1 MEKIV
6 IEHLSKKY
14 GEKKVLEDLN
24 LVLEAGKTYTMA
36 GSSGCGKTTFLRILM
51 GLEKADSG
59 TITGVPGKISAV
71 FQENRLSESFSALDN
86 VMLVMNSENKKETA
100 AELLHALGLTDN
112 LTKPVKTFSG
122 GMKRR
127 VALARALA
135 ADYDL
140 LILDEPFTGLDAQN
154 RELAIKVIEEYTK
167 NKTVLLV
174 SHDIIDSDMQKSLP
188 SRLFV

>member
-36 GSSGCGKTTFLRILM
+36 GPSGCGKTTFLRILM

-112 LTKPVKTFSG
+112 LTKPVKSFSG

>member
-36 GSSGCGKTTFLRILM
+36 GPSGCGKTTFLRILM

-59 TITGVPGKISAV
+59 TISGVPAKISAV

-86 VMLVMNSENKKETA
+86 VMLVMNSENQKETA

>member
-36 GSSGCGKTTFLRILM
+36 GPSGCGKTTFLRILM

-167 NKTVLLV
+167 NRTVLLV
-174 SHDIIDSDMQKSLP
+174 SHDIIDSDMPKSLP

>member
-36 GSSGCGKTTFLRILM
+36 GPSGCGKTTFLRILM

-59 TITGVPGKISAV
+59 TITGVPGKISAG

>member
-36 GSSGCGKTTFLRILM
+36 GPSGCGKTTFLRILM

-59 TITGVPGKISAV
+59 TISGVPAKISAV

>member
-36 GSSGCGKTTFLRILM
+36 GPSGCGKTTFLRILM

-174 SHDIIDSDMQKSLP
+174 SHDIIDSDMQ
-188 SRLFV
+188 

>member
-36 GSSGCGKTTFLRILM
+36 GPSGCGKTTFLRILM

-59 TITGVPGKISAV
+59 TISGVPAKISAV
-71 FQENRLSESFSALDN
+71 FQENRLSESFSAFDN

>member
-24 LVLEAGKTYTMA
+24 LVLEAGKTYAMA
-36 GSSGCGKTTFLRILM
+36 GPSGCGKTTFLRILM

>member
-24 LVLEAGKTYTMA
+24 LVLEAGKTYTME
-36 GSSGCGKTTFLRILM
+36 GPSGCGKTTFLRILM

-59 TITGVPGKISAV
+59 TISGVPAKISAV

-174 SHDIIDSDMQKSLP
+174 SHDIIDSDMRKSLP

>member
-36 GSSGCGKTTFLRILM
+36 GPSGCGKTTFLRILM

>member
-36 GSSGCGKTTFLRILM
+36 GPSGCGKTTFLRILM

-112 LTKPVKTFSG
+112 LTKSVKTFSG

>member
-36 GSSGCGKTTFLRILM
+36 GPSGCGKTTFLRILM

-167 NKTVLLV
+167 NRTVLLV

>member
-36 GSSGCGKTTFLRILM
+36 GPSGCGKTTFLRILM

-59 TITGVPGKISAV
+59 TITGVPAKISAV
-71 FQENRLSESFSALDN
+71 FQEDRLSESFSALDN

>member
-36 GSSGCGKTTFLRILM
+36 GPSGCGKTTFLRILM

-127 VALARALA
+127 VALSRALA

>member
-36 GSSGCGKTTFLRILM
+36 GPSGCGKTTFLRILM

-140 LILDEPFTGLDAQN
+140 LILDEPFTGLDARN